1 MSDGYGDG
9 FSDTPMFGSEN
20 KKKAQNGSGGF
31 SSEKAHARKTDP
43 KTSHDAADSISPIL
57 NQIEVGIYNAL
68 LEFLPGGATSDEI
81 VVASG
86 IQYRTVTPRLKP
98 MSRKGFVRDSGET
111 KKGES
116 GRKQIIWRAIV

>member
-9 FSDTPMFGSEN
+9 FSDTPMFVSEN
-20 KKKAQNGSGGF
+20 KKKAQNGSEGL
-31 SSEKAHARKTDP
+31 SVNKAYVRRTDP
-43 KTSHDAADSISPIL
+43 KTSHDAADSIAPIL
-57 NQIEVGIYNAL
+57 NAIEVDIYAAL
-68 LEFLPGGATSDEI
+68 VAFLPGGATSDEI

-98 MSRKGFVRDSGET
+98 MVRKGFVEDSGET